1 MRKALCAYLFT
12 VFALPTHAHEN
23 AQREPS
29 VRVTGSAVVMA
40 QPDQAEIDIGVVTEA
55 KTAASAANQNAQRV
69 ERVISE
75 LKKAL
80 GQNASIKT
88 LSYSVSP
95 SYRYP
100 KEGGKPEITGYHASN
115 IVRVT
120 TVRLDE
126 AGKTIDIATSAGA
139 NTIHN
144 LQYTLKNEKA
154 AQSAALRE
162 AAESAK
168 AKAEALAAALSL
180 KVVRVLSVAENQVP
194 IIAPLRKA
202 FATAE
207 ARATETPVE
216 PGTIEVRAEV
226 VLEAIVAPE

>member
-12 VFALPTHAHEN
+12 VFALPTHAHED

-100 KEGGKPEITGYHASN
+100 KEGGKPEITGYNASN

-180 KVVRVLSVAENQVP
+180 KVVRVLSVAENQAP
-194 IIAPLRKA
+194 IIAPLRNP

-207 ARATETPVE
+207 ARATETGRASCRERVWIPV
-216 PGTIEVRAEV
+216 
-226 VLEAIVAPE
+226 